1 MPTPRKKNRKRKGKS
16 GTPPT
21 TPENGGKRQYHK
33 FSPTTKLREPLI
45 SCVNSTCLSFMNR
58 TRAKEEEE
66 IGNSSAFCFK
76 QVAAPSQQPSVNTLH
91 SSEILSSYK
100 PYSADTLKSATS
112 FSVPSRSFCCSYTCA
127 FAPVA
132 MFYMMHLPRVTRKDN
147 TVSNARKQGYLPP
160 KRCQDKTA
168 STQAS
173 MSNSLRQVFL

>member
-1 MPTPRKKNRKRKGKS
+1 MAIQARLFQAS
-16 GTPPT
+16 GCTLST
-21 TPENGGKRQYHK
+21 AQ
-33 FSPTTKLREPLI
+33 REHP
-45 SCVNSTCLSFMNR
+45 S
-58 TRAKEEEE
+58 
-66 IGNSSAFCFK
+66 K
-76 QVAAPSQQPSVNTLH
+76 QLEV
-91 SSEILSSYK
+91 LSSYK
-100 PYSADTLKSATS
+100 RYSADTLKSATS

-173 MSNSLRQVFL
+173 MSNSLRQVFLSNDGNSSSSDDDGGE

>member
-1 MPTPRKKNRKRKGKS
+1 MFELHDSNSSERKG
-16 GTPPT
+16 
-21 TPENGGKRQYHK
+21 GGDWQFKR
-33 FSPTTKLREPLI
+33 
-45 SCVNSTCLSFMNR
+45 
-58 TRAKEEEE
+58 
-66 IGNSSAFCFK
+66 FCFK

-132 MFYMMHLPRVTRKDN
+132 MFFMMHLPRVTRKDN
-147 TVSNARKQGYLPP
+147 TVSNAQKQGYLPP
-160 KRCQDKTA
+160 KRCQHKTA